1 MVEVEV
7 LPDLKHIVGEIEP
20 RILSNLGASL
30 YSRQMAIHLNL
41 AAKILE
47 RRRQCEGF
55 FSKEPYVSNWVE
67 RLRCI
72 KRIRSKLDEH
82 RRSTS
87 NNGTMSA
94 RGSNTL
100 R

>member
-7 LPDLKHIVGEIEP
+7 LPDLKNIVGDIES
-20 RILSNLGASL
+20 RVLSNLGASL
-30 YSRQMAIHLNL
+30 YARQTAIHLNL
-41 AAKILE
+41 ASKIYE
-47 RRRQCEGF
+47 RRQCEGF

-72 KRIRSKLDEH
+72 KRIRHRLDEH

-87 NNGTMSA
+87 NNGIMSV